1 MDNQHSEIIPALFQ
15 GDLVVIAE
23 EHQRPDDRGLVFE
36 ITRVNPVNWSLSP
49 VNGDRPLRCPP
60 EMLRKATAEEITAAQ
75 AAPPVAPVHCGTV
88 VTVQGPGWRQPAK
101 QLWCVL
107 RLKGQHHAELGRLG
121 GDIRIYPKVP
131 RKYLTPLT
139 DDQVVAMIEAAKAA

>member
-1 MDNQHSEIIPALFQ
+1 MDNPQANIIPALFQ
-15 GDLVVIAE
+15 GDLVVITE
-23 EHQRPDDRGLVFE
+23 EHQRPGDRGLVFE

-49 VNGDRPLRCPP
+49 INGDRPLRCPP
-60 EMLRKATAEEITAAQ
+60 ELLRKATAEEIAGAQ

-88 VTVQGPGWRQPAK
+88 VTVQGHGWKQPAE

-121 GDIRIYPKVP
+121 GSTRIYPKVP
-131 RKYLTPLT
+131 RSYLTPLT
-139 DDQVVAMIEAAKAA
+139 DDQVAAMIQAVEAA